1 MPRHLGEFEQLIL
14 FALLRLGDDAYGVT
28 VREEIQARTGRDVSQ
43 GAVYTALNR
52 LSDRGFVRSW
62 IGDSAPDRGGRRR
75 KYYQLEPAGARAL
88 HRSFSHVQDM
98 AAGLL
103 PELTELAGGSR

>member
-1 MPRHLGEFEQLIL
+1 MSKHLGEFEQLIL

-28 VREEIQARTGRDVSQ
+28 IREEIARRTGREVSQ

-52 LSDRGFVRSW
+52 LADRGFVRSRLAD
-62 IGDSAPDRGGRRR
+62 GSPERGGRRR
-75 KYYQLEPAGARAL
+75 KYYMLEPAGARVL
-88 HRSFSHVQDM
+88 HRSFTHMHEM
-98 AAGLL
+98 ATGLL